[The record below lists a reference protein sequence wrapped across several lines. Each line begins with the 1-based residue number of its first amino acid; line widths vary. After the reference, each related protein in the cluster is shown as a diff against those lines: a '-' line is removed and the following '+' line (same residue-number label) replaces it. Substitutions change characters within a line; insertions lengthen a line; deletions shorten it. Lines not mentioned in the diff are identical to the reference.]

1 MANAATCPMQEP
13 QVQCMKTRWKSYSE
27 DMTQKIQQS
36 SASGKKDFARCQG
49 LPREDPALWQSC
61 VVSSRVDWACL
72 TSCVFEEACGKRGL
86 WICFLKERYSVSK
99 KMLHSFCGDCSPFKT
114 TISKG
119 WDCGSPN
126 FPIWGFISAALIILE
141 KVFIRH
147 SLCTGRISLAARSR
161 KGSRYKILWFQCP
174 SSSQEDLM
182 KSPRFTIWNSYCTDR
197 YG

>member
-1 MANAATCPMQEP
+1 MANAATCPTQEP
-13 QVQCMKTRWKSYSE
+13 QVQMYE
-27 DMTQKIQQS
+27 NAGNHIQETWLKEYNK
-36 SASGKKDFARCQG
+36 AGGKKDFARCQG
-49 LPREDPALWQSC
+49 LPRDDPALWQSC
-61 VVSSRVDWACL
+61 VVSSRATEPASPPVCL
-72 TSCVFEEACGKRGL
+72 WKHVWQKRL
-86 WICFLKERYSVSK
+86 WICFLEERNSVSK
-99 KMLHSFCGDCSPFKT
+99 RMLHSFCGDCSPFKT

-126 FPIWGFISAALIILE
+126 FPIWGFISAALIILG

-147 SLCTGRISLAARSR
+147 SPCTGRISLAARGR

>member
-1 MANAATCPMQEP
+1 MLQLVLRRSRRPNVWKHAGNHIQ
-13 QVQCMKTRWKSYSE
+13 KTWL
-27 DMTQKIQQS
+27 
-36 SASGKKDFARCQG
+36 KKYNKALLVGRRT
-49 LPREDPALWQSC
+49 LLRKDPALWQSC
-61 VVSSRVDWACL
+61 VVSSGADWACL
-72 TSCVFEEACGKRGL
+72 TSCVFEEACGKRRL
-86 WICFLKERYSVSK
+86 WICFLEERFSVSK
-99 KMLHSFCGDCSPFKT
+99 RMLHSFCGDCPPFKR

-126 FPIWGFISAALIILE
+126 FPIWGFVSAALIILE

-147 SLCTGRISLAARSR
+147 SFCTGRISLAARSR